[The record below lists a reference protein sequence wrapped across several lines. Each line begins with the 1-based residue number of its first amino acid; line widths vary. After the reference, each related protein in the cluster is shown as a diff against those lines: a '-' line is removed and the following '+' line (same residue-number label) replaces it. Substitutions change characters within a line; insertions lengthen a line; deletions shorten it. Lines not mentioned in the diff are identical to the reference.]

1 MSDKQIASSDFS
13 DATQRVCLVQ
23 RRAQEIDRCRRRRA
37 GIPAAQDRDQAARLW
52 EQVTLL
58 LPSQREQRV
67 AYLLYHCGLS
77 PAEIVHLCP
86 REFPDVEEVSHLR
99 STVFKRLQPLLALLQ
114 KVR

>member
-1 MSDKQIASSDFS
+1 MQKKESRDPS
-13 DATQRVCLVQ
+13 RP
-23 RRAQEIDRCRRRRA
+23 
-37 GIPAAQDRDQAARLW
+37 GRDQAARLW

-67 AYLLYHCGLS
+67 AYLLYHYGLS